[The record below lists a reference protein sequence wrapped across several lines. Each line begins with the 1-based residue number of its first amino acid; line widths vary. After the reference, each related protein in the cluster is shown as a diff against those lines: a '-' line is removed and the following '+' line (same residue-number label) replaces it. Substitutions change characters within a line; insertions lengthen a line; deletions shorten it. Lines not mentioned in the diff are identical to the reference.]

1 MAKKWL
7 NRTILQD
14 LSVLNE
20 IIDNVSP
27 NLSFIDVDV
36 NHVDEDDDEKWKR
49 AFVENMEKCINLF
62 CIWDCAWIWIRIRD
76 IYCINYFGQIWWY
89 CGRWEVWPD
98 WVIYCTLGNFLKP
111 VATIILPKLPT
122 FLGNFCKGVKIF
134 LFFSWNHFGQLL

>member
-1 MAKKWL
+1 M
-7 NRTILQD
+7 
-14 LSVLNE
+14 NE

-76 IYCINYFGQIWWY
+76 IYCIKLFWPNLMIL
-89 CGRWEVWPD
+89 WEVGSVTRFLDTKVAQFHQNGPKVD
-98 WVIYCTLGNFLKP
+98 TLG
-111 VATIILPKLPT
+111 
-122 FLGNFCKGVKIF
+122 
-134 LFFSWNHFGQLL
+134 HFG